1 MSTKAKSE
9 RSEPCF
15 RFVPMLESYI
25 SFSLDVRQTLD
36 LLRCDIDDDT
46 EQAIQNFSIRKY
58 VALIQSYP
66 TLPMPDRPYER
77 IGLRLLQQGLPDPVP
92 EVFFEPYMSYPV
104 APENFHPLNRPPVHT
119 NKPLP
124 WEGCYHAS
132 CLDASVFLPQSRP
145 DYANAFHMVHSDWL
159 RTYQYGAED
168 IGIVRAKQ
176 RKAKF
181 GSQVDLVDE
190 TEEQLEEPLEGPE
203 LDDDLPED
211 PCLTFLPPSERLP
224 YTPLDL
230 TKYKFD
236 SDGNIDWLAEYDDD
250 ESVSGSLSHDSTDT
264 GKDGWSDEDSLLDGN
279 YGAIPINSYL
289 KGMMPFSGDMPDGR
303 FIPVVNFSPDLSGI
317 PSLHSIEQYYK
328 DFDALE
334 ALVRKCQLGPP
345 MPAYSVAD
353 DEHAQILTP
362 LGAPQLQELICPSI
376 PSLSVPDGS
385 ESSVYSSVILKQDKK
400 AGFLLKASRVARK
413 LFISLFTD

>member
-1 MSTKAKSE
+1 MSIEDKPKT
-9 RSEPCF
+9 CY
-15 RFVPMLESYI
+15 VPILESYI

-46 EQAIQNFSIRKY
+46 EQTIQNFPIRKY
-58 VALIQSYP
+58 VALIQDYP
-66 TLPMPDRPYER
+66 GLPMPDQPYHH
-77 IGLRLLQQGLPDPVP
+77 IGLRLLQQGLPNPIP
-92 EVFFEPYMSYPV
+92 RVFVEPYMSFPV
-104 APENFHPLNRPPVHT
+104 APETDHPLNRPPVHT

-132 CLDASVFLPQSRP
+132 CLDASVFLPQSWR
-145 DYANAFHMVHSDWL
+145 DYTNAFHMVHSDWL
-159 RTYQYGAED
+159 RTYRYCTED

-211 PCLTFLPPSERLP
+211 PCLTLPPDSERLP

-250 ESVSGSLSHDSTDT
+250 ESISGSLGHDSTDT
-264 GKDGWSDEDSLLDGN
+264 GKDRWSDEDSLLDDDGD
-279 YGAIPINSYL
+279 AIPINSFL
-289 KGMMPFSGDMPDGR
+289 KGMMPFTGDMPDGS
-303 FIPVVNFSPDLSGI
+303 FVPVVSFSPDLSGI
-317 PSLHSIEQYYK
+317 PNLHSIEQYYE

-334 ALVRKCQLGPP
+334 ALVRKCQLGPS
-345 MPAYSVAD
+345 MPASTVAD
-353 DEHAQILTP
+353 DEHAQISTLP
-362 LGAPQLQELICPSI
+362 EDQELICPSI
-376 PSLSVPDGS
+376 SSLSTPDGS
-385 ESSVYSSVILKQDKK
+385 ESVQSSVILKKAKK
-400 AGFLLKASRVARK
+400 VGFLLKATRVVRK
-413 LFISLFTD
+413 LFISIFSKLK